1 MRIRESGAILQYL
14 VDKYDPMHKISVNGV
29 EEKYTQLQWVFFQS
43 SGQGPYF
50 GQVAWFLFYHPEK
63 VPSAVERYR
72 GETKRVLGVLES
84 VLSKEEWLV
93 GGKATIADISFI
105 SYVHLHVSLVMRYTE
120 LVAAGGTT
128 SLSGLCS
135 RTSTL
140 TKSFPPPLRKSTFHA
155 T

>member
-1 MRIRESGAILQYL
+1 MPIRESGAILQYL
-14 VDKYDPMHKISVNGV
+14 VDKYDPTHKISVSGI

-84 VLSKEEWLV
+84 VLSKQEWLV

-105 SYVHLHVSLVMRYTE
+105 SYVYLRAPLVIQHTE
-120 LVAAGGTT
+120 LIVAGGTT
-128 SLSGLCS
+128 LLLALCW

-140 TKSFPPPLRKSTFHA
+140 TRSSLPLLRKFLYML
-155 T
+155 